1 MAILQV
7 RDIDN
12 ELYESLKKRAAG
24 ERRSISQEV
33 VRILEYHIR
42 QPKELSADSTKSFLA
57 LCDSWHDE
65 RSAQQITADL
75 RKHRKQSPRFRGDHG
90 IFD

>member
-1 MAILQV
+1 MATLQV

-24 ERRSISQEV
+24 EHRSISQEV
-33 VRILEYHIR
+33 VSILEYHVR
-42 QPKELSADSTKSFLA
+42 QPRERSANSTKSFLA
-57 LCDSWHDE
+57 LCDTWHDD
-65 RSAQQITADL
+65 RSAKEIVQDL
-75 RKHRKQSPRFRGDHG
+75 RKHRKQSHRFIGDHG

>member
-24 ERRSISQEV
+24 EHRSISQEV
-33 VRILEYHIR
+33 VRILEYHIH

-57 LCDSWHDE
+57 LCDSWHDD
-65 RSAQQITADL
+65 RSAKEIVIDL

-90 IFD
+90 VFD

>member
-1 MAILQV
+1 MATLQV

-12 ELYESLKKRAAG
+12 KLYDLLKKRAAE

-42 QPKELSADSTKSFLA
+42 QPKEVHADSTKSFLA
-57 LCDSWHDE
+57 LSNAWHDE
-65 RSAQQITADL
+65 RPADEIVKDL
-75 RKHRKQSPRFRGDHG
+75 RKHRKQSSRFKGDPNV
-90 IFD
+90 FA

>member
-1 MAILQV
+1 MATLQV

-12 ELYESLKKRAAG
+12 ELYELLKKRAAG

-42 QPKELSADSTKSFLA
+42 QPKELRTDSTNLK
-57 LCDSWHDE
+57 
-65 RSAQQITADL
+65 R
-75 RKHRKQSPRFRGDHG
+75 
-90 IFD
+90 